1 MKFSEKLNTPV
12 AVVEVFAIFLTVD
25 GFLFYRFQERS
36 LPSEKDAG
44 AADMAE
50 SATSENEGE
59 PTDEPMAFV
68 HRATSQNIVDD
79 STYLDQ
85 PAATANPDG
94 VLLVEQTSEPGGDIE
109 NTSPIG
115 VLYDANR
122 GGRWAIFNQDRSP
135 MPENTTF
142 EVYLWIWK

>member
-1 MKFSEKLNTPV
+1 MKLIEKLNTPV
-12 AVVEVFAIFLTVD
+12 AVVVVFAIFLTVD

-36 LPSEKDAG
+36 LPSEEDAG
-44 AADMAE
+44 AADTAE

-59 PTDEPMAFV
+59 TTDEPMAFV
-68 HRATSQNIVDD
+68 HRATSQNIADD

-122 GGRWAIFNQDRSP
+122 GGRWAIFNQDRAP

-142 EVYLWIWK
+142 EVYLWK

>member
-1 MKFSEKLNTPV
+1 MKLIEKLNTPV
-12 AVVEVFAIFLTVD
+12 AVVVVFAIFLTVD

-36 LPSEKDAG
+36 LPSEEDAG
-44 AADMAE
+44 AADTAE

-115 VLYDANR
+115 V
-122 GGRWAIFNQDRSP
+122 
-135 MPENTTF
+135 
-142 EVYLWIWK
+142 